1 MRYNEVSN
9 QSIPYQDVLNPI
21 LWDDNHLKTNI
32 RYQLLLI
39 ARHFSQFLNVTK
51 LQLKDITIS
60 GSNASYGYSE
70 FSDIDLHLVV
80 DITDPNMG
88 ELFNAKKN
96 QYNFKYDLTIKDIT
110 VEVYVQ
116 DSKQQ
121 HISAGIYSIMND
133 TWIKEP
139 KHAPPKVSEQEV
151 NQKARSYD
159 SQIDQALKSSKLS
172 LAKDTLDD
180 IVRLRKAGLDSGG
193 EFSIE
198 NLAFKLLRTHGKIDK
213 LRKHIDKLQ
222 SAALS
227 LIENDNEN

>member
-121 HISAGIYSIMND
+121 HISAGIYSVMSD

-139 KHAPPKVSEQEV
+139 KHAPPNVSEQEV

-227 LIENDNEN
+227 LRENDNEN

>member
-1 MRYNEVSN
+1 MRFNELSN
-9 QSIPYQDVLNPI
+9 QAVPYQDTLNPI
-21 LWDDNHLKTNI
+21 LWEDNHLQTNI

-60 GSNASYGYSE
+60 GSNASYGYSK
-70 FSDIDLHLVV
+70 FSDIDLHLIV
-80 DITDPNMG
+80 DITDSNMN
-88 ELFNAKKN
+88 ELYNAKKN
-96 QYNFKYDLTIKDIT
+96 QYNFKYDLTIKSIP

-116 DSKQQ
+116 DSKQV
-121 HISAGIYSIMND
+121 HHSAGIYSLLHD

-139 KHAPPKVSEQEV
+139 KHTPPKVSEQEV
-151 NQKARSYD
+151 NQKAQSYD
-159 SQIDQALKSSKLS
+159 SQIDLALKSSKLS
-172 LAKDTLDD
+172 LSKDTLDD
-180 IVRLRKAGLDSGG
+180 IVRLRKAGLDKGG

-198 NLAFKLLRTHGKIDK
+198 NLAFKLLRAHGKIDT

-227 LIENDNEN
+227 LTENDNED